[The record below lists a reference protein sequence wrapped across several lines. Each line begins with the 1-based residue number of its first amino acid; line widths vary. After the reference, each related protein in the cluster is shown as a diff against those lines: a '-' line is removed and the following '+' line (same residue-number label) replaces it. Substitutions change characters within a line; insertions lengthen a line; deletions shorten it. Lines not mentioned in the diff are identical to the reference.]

1 MPMSKANI
9 LIVANES
16 IIAQDIQ
23 KNLENGGYG
32 VAGKADCGEAAI
44 QLAGDLRPDL
54 VLVDIGLKGEMDGVE
69 TAKQIQAQ
77 FDLPVIYLI
86 AFPDQSTLERA
97 CQEESYG
104 YILKPYEERELVI
117 AIKMA
122 MTKYELD
129 RKLRESEARYKLA
142 IRGAND
148 GLWDWDLKRNEIY
161 YFPRWKTMLGF

>member
-1 MPMSKANI
+1 MSKANI

-16 IIAQDIQ
+16 IIVQDIQ

-97 CQEESYG
+97 CQDIRSKIRAPAIILEILDSAHAQLAACKTTIERIDNRG
-104 YILKPYEERELVI
+104 Y
-117 AIKMA
+117 
-122 MTKYELD
+122 
-129 RKLRESEARYKLA
+129 
-142 IRGAND
+142 
-148 GLWDWDLKRNEIY
+148 
-161 YFPRWKTMLGF
+161 